1 MATDDDKKMRSNG
14 GFWAHEFESLYL
26 KARSLKKF
34 NIKFEREMI

>member
-26 KARSLKKF
+26 KEAAWTVFLGTNRW
-34 NIKFEREMI
+34 